1 MCLCMH
7 QWVCVSRYECIAP
20 KLKHGVMEEPPNT
33 KTHKMQ
39 TNPHNTTPIQTLIT
53 LSLCHINNSSKTLYK
68 SFFSSV
74 VSIFYCII
82 TYNPLSTRC
91 HPVQAPPL
99 EDSSPWDL
107 LTPSRVAPGTWRL
120 QSMFEMDT
128 IHAGLLYKTLRRFH
142 VFVKTNHLI
151 FEIDLLVVKLLWIF
165 LFGEVLMVW
174 IHCGTIAGTLKSK
187 QE

>member
-1 MCLCMH
+1 
-7 QWVCVSRYECIAP
+7 
-20 KLKHGVMEEPPNT
+20 
-33 KTHKMQ
+33 
-39 TNPHNTTPIQTLIT
+39 
-53 LSLCHINNSSKTLYK
+53 
-68 SFFSSV
+68 
-74 VSIFYCII
+74 
-82 TYNPLSTRC
+82 
-91 HPVQAPPL
+91 
-99 EDSSPWDL
+99 
-107 LTPSRVAPGTWRL
+107 
-120 QSMFEMDT
+120 MFEMDT